1 MEKKILVAYFS
12 VSGIT
17 KEYAVTLAL
26 KLGADLYEI
35 EPAQPYTE
43 ADLDWND
50 RNSRCVKEWKDKSC
64 RPEIRTSVPDMS
76 QYDTVFLGYPIWWES
91 SPNIIYTFL
100 ESYNFSG
107 KTLIPFST
115 SGGSIRGSA
124 GTHLHKYTS
133 ATAIWKRGKLM
144 RSGHDLQEL
153 AAWAARAAWI

>member
-12 VSGIT
+12 ASGIT

-64 RPEIRTSVPDMS
+64 RPEIRTSVPDKRS
-76 QYDTVFLGYPIWWES
+76 FRFPPPAAVSGEVPVPICTNTLLQPQYGNVE
-91 SPNIIYTFL
+91 
-100 ESYNFSG
+100 
-107 KTLIPFST
+107 
-115 SGGSIRGSA
+115 R
-124 GTHLHKYTS
+124 
-133 ATAIWKRGKLM
+133 
-144 RSGHDLQEL
+144 
-153 AAWAARAAWI
+153 